1 MVDVSEVYIWG
12 DLVGAV
18 RWDNTQQLASFQYAD
33 SFLRKDIELSPIKI
47 PTSDGNRIHRFPE
60 LRSNRTDE
68 PNTFQ
73 GLPGLL
79 ADVLPDK
86 YGNQLINV
94 WLAQNGRRPNDMNP
108 VEKLSFIG
116 ARGMGALEFRP
127 TQLKIT
133 KRPFDIEISSL
144 ADAAQKILA
153 VRDGFET
160 NLQDDEHK
168 AMVDILKVGTSAG
181 GARPKAV
188 IAYNKNTGVVKS
200 GQAKAPK
207 GFEHW
212 MIKLDGVS
220 DAQFGATHGFGRVE
234 MAYHLMAID
243 CGITMMECD
252 LLEDGDR
259 AHFMTKRFDREGNDT
274 KHHVQTFCAM
284 QHFDYNHLFAYSYEQ
299 LFQTMR
305 ILKLTYPEA
314 EELFRRM
321 IFNVLATNYDDHTKN
336 TGFMLKQGG
345 KWELSPAY
353 DICYSYDPT
362 NVWVSQH
369 TLSINGKH
377 KNITRNDL
385 LTIAKVNSIKK
396 ADKIIT
402 HISNI
407 VADWD
412 SYSKKISV
420 NSKLSKSI
428 KSTHV
433 RMH

>member
-1 MVDVSEVYIWG
+1 MVDVAEVYIWG

-18 RWDNTQQLASFQYAD
+18 RWDVSQQLASFQYAD
-33 SFLRKDIELSPIKI
+33 AFLRKGIELSPIKM
-47 PTSDGNRIHRFPE
+47 PTQSGDRIHKFPE
-60 LRSNRTDE
+60 LRSNRPDQ
-68 PNTFQ
+68 PSTFK

-86 YGNQLINV
+86 YGNQLINM
-94 WLAQNGRRPNDMNP
+94 WLAQNGRPPNDMNP
-108 VEKLSFIG
+108 VEQLSFIG
-116 ARGMGALEFRP
+116 ARGMGALEFEP
-127 TQLKIT
+127 TQLKAS

-188 IAYNKNTGVVKS
+188 IAYNKKTGMVKS
-200 GQAKAPK
+200 GQTKAPK

-234 MAYHLMAID
+234 MAYHYMAVD
-243 CGITMMECD
+243 CGIQMMDCE

-259 AHFMTKRFDREGNDT
+259 AHFMTKRFDREGHDT

-284 QHFDYNHLFAYSYEQ
+284 QHFDYNHLMAYSYEQ

-305 ILKLTYPEA
+305 ILKLSYPDA
-314 EELFRRM
+314 EEMFRRM
-321 IFNVLATNYDDHTKN
+321 VFNVMATNYDDHTKN
-336 TGFMLKQGG
+336 FGFMLKQGG
-345 KWELSPAY
+345 HWELSPAY
-353 DICYSYDPT
+353 DVCYSYDPT

-369 TLSINGKH
+369 TMSINGKH
-377 KNITRNDL
+377 KDITKDDL
-385 LTIAKVNSIKK
+385 LAIAKANSIKK
-396 ADKIIT
+396 ATKIID
-402 HISNI
+402 HVSNV
-407 VADWD
+407 VADWEA
-412 SYSKKISV
+412 YSKKVDV
-420 NSKLSKSI
+420 NKKLSKSI
-428 KSTHV
+428 QSTHV

>member
-1 MVDVSEVYIWG
+1 
-12 DLVGAV
+12 
-18 RWDNTQQLASFQYAD
+18 
-33 SFLRKDIELSPIKI
+33 
-47 PTSDGNRIHRFPE
+47 
-60 LRSNRTDE
+60 
-68 PNTFQ
+68 
-73 GLPGLL
+73 
-79 ADVLPDK
+79 
-86 YGNQLINV
+86 
-94 WLAQNGRRPNDMNP
+94 MNP

-116 ARGMGALEFRP
+116 ARGMGALEFKP
-127 TQLKIT
+127 TQLKAV

-144 ADAAQKILA
+144 ADAAQKMLA

-160 NLQDDEHK
+160 NLKDDEHK

-188 IAYNKNTGVVKS
+188 IAYNKKTGVVKS

-234 MAYHLMAID
+234 MAYYLMAVD
-243 CGITMMECD
+243 CGINMMACE
-252 LLEDGDR
+252 LLEDGNR

-305 ILKLTYPEA
+305 ILKLSYPEA
-314 EELFRRM
+314 EEMFRRM
-321 IFNVLATNYDDHTKN
+321 VFNVMATNYDDHTKN
-336 TGFMLKQGG
+336 TGFILKQGG

-353 DICYSYDPT
+353 DVCYSYDPT

-377 KNITRNDL
+377 KGITKDDL
-385 LTIAKVNSIKK
+385 LTIAKANSIKK

-402 HISNI
+402 QVSQV
-407 VADWD
+407 VANWN
-412 SYSKKISV
+412 SYAKKV
-420 NSKLSKSI
+420 NVHTKLSKSI
-428 KSTHV
+428 KSTHIK
-433 RMH
+433 M